1 MQPTFDTAF
10 YQRNHMDLEDELMKL
25 ALAVQNFKEQSQNL
39 SAIWSDDAGRR
50 IRQIHMLPLV
60 EQYGLFKDT
69 AKQYLQSSE
78 GRLKSFY
85 EMKRLISEYASFHSS
100 LEEKEEDTLR
110 QNDEYRRVTAIS
122 ENQRDKGLEFSAKSE
137 QFNRLARSYVKP
149 I

>member
-50 IRQIHMLPLV
+50 IRQIHLLPLV
-60 EQYGLFKDT
+60 EQYGQFEGT

-78 GRLKSFY
+78 ERLKSFY
-85 EMKRLISEYASFHSS
+85 EMKRLISEYAGFHSS

-137 QFNRLARSYVKP
+137 QFNRLAKSHVNP

>member
-25 ALAVQNFKEQSQNL
+25 ALAVQSFKEQSQTL

-60 EQYGLFKDT
+60 EQYGLFEGT

-78 GRLKSFY
+78 ERLRSFY
-85 EMKRLISEYASFHSS
+85 EMKRLISEYAGLHSS
-100 LEEKEEDTLR
+100 LEEREDDVLR
-110 QNDEYRRVTAIS
+110 VNDEYHRVTAIS
-122 ENQRDKGLEFSAKSE
+122 ERQRDKGVEFAYKSE
-137 QFNRLARSYVKP
+137 QMNRQAQSYVNP
-149 I
+149 L